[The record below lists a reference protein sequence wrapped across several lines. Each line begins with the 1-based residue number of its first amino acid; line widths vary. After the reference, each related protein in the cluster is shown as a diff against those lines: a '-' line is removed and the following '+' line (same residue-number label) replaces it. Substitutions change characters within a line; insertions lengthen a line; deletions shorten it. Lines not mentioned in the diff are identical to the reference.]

1 MNSLVNEIFS
11 DHIEAIWG
19 VKIYQKGKGN
29 PPQNGHESITQCFH
43 STTKSKATH
52 RPLLGGSEVKRYSL
66 DWGGGYVDF
75 GKWLAEPRT
84 PD

>member
-1 MNSLVNEIFS
+1 VIQGETIERFLSYIYTEISLAGKISALNENFS

-29 PPQNGHESITQCFH
+29 PPQNGHESITKCFH

-52 RPLLGGSEVKRYSL
+52 SY
-66 DWGGGYVDF
+66 
-75 GKWLAEPRT
+75 
-84 PD
+84 